1 MITCCEV
8 AIVLALTNILSLAIF
23 AGYTV
28 HWKERTLKLEK
39 KNGHEQD
46 QIDQLK
52 KEVERLKSKKSG
64 GDKN

>member
-1 MITCCEV
+1 
-8 AIVLALTNILSLAIF
+8 LAILGTF
-23 AGYTV
+23 GLLFSLHLGYSLTLGNRTV
-28 HWKERTLKLEK
+28 KLEK

-46 QIDQLK
+46 QINQLK

>member
-1 MITCCEV
+1 M
-8 AIVLALTNILSLAIF
+8 LLNYSLKIDAR
-23 AGYTV
+23 TV
-28 HWKERTLKLEK
+28 KLEK

-46 QIDQLK
+46 QINQLK